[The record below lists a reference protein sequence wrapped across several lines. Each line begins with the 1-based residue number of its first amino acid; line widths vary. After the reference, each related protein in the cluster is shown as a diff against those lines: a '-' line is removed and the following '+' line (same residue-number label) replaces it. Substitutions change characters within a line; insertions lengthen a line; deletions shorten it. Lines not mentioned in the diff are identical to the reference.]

1 MVTRSGQARQRAQ
14 RAQTSQTAQARKDP
28 PHLTPELIHAT
39 ALAMVDADGID
50 GLSMRKLAG
59 VLGVSPMTIYLR
71 FENKDAL
78 MRAVRRQLVMEVVE
92 QQVLERLARAA
103 SRDWRDDAFEF
114 AVTVRKHFL
123 AHPFGP
129 GLYQR
134 EDWDVAAIALSN
146 YGLQLMERAGFSGP
160 AAVDAFRALFW
171 HIAGFV
177 LAQPLVS
184 AAGPVPDSV
193 MQQAADEYSSTFNDY
208 RHLFSSVDPDALFE
222 TMTRALIA
230 GLSGGH

>member
-1 MVTRSGQARQRAQ
+1 
-14 RAQTSQTAQARKDP
+14 
-28 PHLTPELIHAT
+28 
-39 ALAMVDADGID
+39 
-50 GLSMRKLAG
+50 MRKLAA

-71 FENKDAL
+71 FENKEAL
-78 MRAVRRQLVMEVVE
+78 LRAVRRRLVMEVVE
-92 QQVLERLARAA
+92 HQVLERLAHTAA
-103 SRDWRDDAFEF
+103 SRDWREDAFQF
-114 AVTVRKHFL
+114 ADTVRKHFL

-146 YGLQLMERAGFSGP
+146 HGLQLMERAGFSGQ

-184 AAGPVPDSV
+184 AAGPVPDAV
-193 MQQAADEYSSTFNDY
+193 LEQAADEYSSTFNDY
-208 RHLFSSVDPDALFE
+208 RHLFTSVDPDALFE
-222 TMTRALIA
+222 SMTRALIA
-230 GLSGGH
+230 GLASQR